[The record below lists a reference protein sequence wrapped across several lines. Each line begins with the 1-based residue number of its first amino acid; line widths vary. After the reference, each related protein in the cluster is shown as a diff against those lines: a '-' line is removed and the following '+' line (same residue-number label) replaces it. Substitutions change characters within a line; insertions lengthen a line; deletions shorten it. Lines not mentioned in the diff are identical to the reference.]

1 MYHFIGV
8 SFPYPQPDEV
18 GVPEGVV
25 VGQPDEVAEP
35 GAIANNN
42 PVSTI
47 RRSSRKRERM
57 MKELVSLNEDN
68 AGKSERDRMTIWRK
82 LQKYISRNDDIA
94 NEYVY
99 MLLFPIH

>member
-1 MYHFIGV
+1 MDHLIGV
-8 SFPYPQPDEV
+8 SFPYA
-18 GVPEGVV
+18 
-25 VGQPDEVAEP
+25 QPDEVAVP
-35 GAIANNN
+35 GPIADDNSG
-42 PVSTI
+42 STI